1 VANSIL
7 SSYCDERKIVNNTFL
22 VIFRKRAKLL
32 VIRAEPVMARI
43 ENTEISV
50 SISQKFSAVIVM
62 PTIWTS

>member
-7 SSYCDERKIVNNTFL
+7 SSYCDERKNFNNTFL

-32 VIRAEPVMARI
+32 VIRADPAMARI

-50 SISQKFSAVIVM
+50 STSQKFSAVIVM
-62 PTIWTS
+62 PKIWTS